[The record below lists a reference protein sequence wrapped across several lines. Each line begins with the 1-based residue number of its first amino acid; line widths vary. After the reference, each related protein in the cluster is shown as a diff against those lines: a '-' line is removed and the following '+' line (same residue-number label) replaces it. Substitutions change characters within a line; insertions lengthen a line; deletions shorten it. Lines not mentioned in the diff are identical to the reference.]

1 MKIIAG
7 TNDGYIMEV
16 SSNEVAKVLGF
27 SGAYESGFKRVLPEI
42 GDNISIDDIGVISK
56 YVRNLDKDQLQVIKH
71 DLEGVIKNID
81 GAMKKVQSMNLFETI
96 KEV

>member
-16 SSNEVAKVLGF
+16 SNNEVAQIMGF
-27 SGAYESGFKRVLPEI
+27 RGAHDINFRNRLPEI
-42 GDNISIDDIGVISK
+42 DDNISIDDTATISQ

-71 DLEGVIKNID
+71 DLEGVIKNIE
-81 GAMKKVQSMNLFETI
+81 GAMKKVQAMNLFETI
-96 KEV
+96 KEA